1 MSNDEVISG
10 MFHSK
15 YRMCCIAA
23 LEGVG
28 ECNGANSFN
37 RLFNDLNKK
46 REWKSQHWPSDK
58 LLGLKRI

>member
-1 MSNDEVISG
+1 MGCFTANTLSVALLRL
-10 MFHSK
+10 HS
-15 YRMCCIAA
+15 M
-23 LEGVG
+23 EGAG

-46 REWKSQHWPSDK
+46 REWKSQRWPSDK